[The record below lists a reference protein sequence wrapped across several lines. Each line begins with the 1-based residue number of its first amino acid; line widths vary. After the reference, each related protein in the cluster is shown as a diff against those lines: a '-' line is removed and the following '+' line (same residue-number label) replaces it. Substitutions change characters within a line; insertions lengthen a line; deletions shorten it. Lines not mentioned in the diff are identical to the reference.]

1 MKKIQ
6 RYLLYQIFRD
16 VGNPNLEKTLHIRPK
31 ETFHYIKVSCLHKR
45 LRIKQRFIFFSNHA
59 KIIMTDNIAYV
70 GSSNFSE
77 ESADNFE
84 SGFISR
90 DVDFIKFLQEEVFP
104 WIIDSS
110 SEYKTDEELLF
121 LETAIRKSI
130 AMFGAMHEEYYQM
143 FYLLSDH
150 R

>member
-1 MKKIQ
+1 
-6 RYLLYQIFRD
+6 
-16 VGNPNLEKTLHIRPK
+16 
-31 ETFHYIKVSCLHKR
+31 
-45 LRIKQRFIFFSNHA
+45 
-59 KIIMTDNIAYV
+59 MTDNIAYV

-90 DVDFIKFLQEEVFP
+90 DVDFIEFPQEEVFP

-150 R
+150 RGIEKLVL